1 MNTETHEHRK
11 RASEAGPVAEGETG
25 PSRAR
30 MEPDGSPSAQ
40 QKLCP
45 LSLAGN
51 VSRVELWEPEL
62 MVATVQESGDQFL
75 FGADDEEEE
84 YSRNYGE
91 DKDQLISQFWD
102 DAVVENAPVVS
113 NDRLTELD
121 ETAFQQEVRR
131 LQDMKVLRKA
141 KREDLTGDFTELSAT
156 AVQDWR
162 HRGGSWQSLGPGQIT
177 PRTACRN
184 QRMEFVPEGSC

>member
-1 MNTETHEHRK
+1 
-11 RASEAGPVAEGETG
+11 
-25 PSRAR
+25 
-30 MEPDGSPSAQ
+30 
-40 QKLCP
+40 
-45 LSLAGN
+45 
-51 VSRVELWEPEL
+51 

>member
-1 MNTETHEHRK
+1 MNIETHEHRK
-11 RASEAGPVAEGETG
+11 RAPEAGSAAEGETG

-45 LSLAGN
+45 PSLAGN

-84 YSRNYGE
+84 YSGNYGE

-102 DAVVENAPVVS
+102 DADVENAPVVS

-184 QRMEFVPEGSC
+184 QRMEFFPEGSC